1 MGVLFV
7 CRLVEQKG
15 YNSDELEILIEKLH
29 LKYPFINKL
38 CFGASVSG
46 KKLTALTLG
55 YSKDITLFV
64 SAVHGNE
71 YITATLHLMF
81 IEDLCESISSKSQF
95 CGIDFCRAFK
105 QYGVAFVPM
114 LNPDGCDIV
123 LNNLSNFTKSQIS
136 RVEKI
141 SKGDFSNWK
150 ANLNGVDINHNF
162 PADWERL
169 RKIEL
174 SRGIET
180 YSPGFFGG
188 FSPSSEPETVAI
200 MTLCKL
206 LRPRSVIA
214 LHTQGEVIYYGY
226 DKRNDAETQMA
237 EIFSM
242 LSGYAISA
250 PDYLSSC
257 GGFKDWFSMKFNNPA
272 FTIECGK
279 GKNPLPIES
288 AGRIYKRI
296 KEMLAVGAIM

>member
-1 MGVLFV
+1 M
-7 CRLVEQKG
+7 CSLVETKG
-15 YNSDELEILIEKLH
+15 YNSDKLEILIDNLQQ
-29 LKYPFINKL
+29 KYPFLNKL

-55 YSKDITLFV
+55 HSKDITLFV

-71 YITATLHLMF
+71 YITATILLMF
-81 IEDLCESISSKSQF
+81 IEDLCESIRSKSQF

-105 QYGVAFVPM
+105 QYGVVFVPM

-123 LNNLSNFTKSQIS
+123 LNNLSSFGKSQIS
-136 RVEKI
+136 KIEKI
-141 SKGDFSNWK
+141 SGGDFNKWK

-206 LRPRSVIA
+206 LRPRNAIA

-226 DKRNDAETQMA
+226 DKHNEVETQIA

-242 LSGYAISA
+242 LSGYAISV

-257 GGFKDWFSMKFNNPA
+257 GGFKDWFAMKFNKPA

-279 GKNPLPIES
+279 GTNPLPIES
-288 AGRIYKRI
+288 AARIYKRI